1 MKIILGINCYHADS
15 SACIIKDGQI
25 IAAIEEER
33 INRVKHWAGF
43 PQYSIIECLKISNLR
58 AEDITDIAINTNP
71 KSNLYGKVI
80 FFLKEYLFSQKI
92 LEIFFRYK
100 NKIIVKNLL
109 YKKFSF
115 SKNLKFHYVDH
126 HISHIASAFYPSKY
140 EKAIGLTIDGSGDF
154 STLTISE
161 CSKNNIKIIKKILF
175 PNSLGIF
182 YEAMTQFLGFK
193 NYGDEYKIMGLA
205 PYGKP
210 IFQEKIEKNII
221 IHDKK
226 DFFKLNLNFFNHTNK
241 KFEYK
246 FNGKPNQN
254 QIYNNKILSLFED
267 EDINDIN
274 FKKNFASSVQKVYEK
289 LFSKIINFIKKNN
302 FSKNLI
308 FAGGCAL
315 NSSANKFLIYE
326 NNFENLYI
334 PFSPGDGGGAI
345 GAGMYINN
353 KYQIDLKNNFTPY
366 LGNSYTDNEVLEVIR
381 SIKNEIDFEKFNSQ
395 NELINCA
402 VEMLMDQKVIGWFQ
416 GKMEFGP
423 RALGN
428 RSILADP
435 RDIKMKDK
443 INLKIKKRENFRPFA
458 PSILEEEK
466 ELWYMKNNFK
476 NFYMSS
482 VEVVKN
488 EKMSFL
494 GAVTHVDNS
503 GRVQDVSKELNPLYY
518 ELIYQF
524 FLKTKVPVLLNTSFN
539 ENEPIVRSPKE
550 AIECLM
556 RTDLDALFINNFKI
570 IKKK

>member
-15 SACIIKDGQI
+15 SACIIKDGEI

-33 INRVKHWAGF
+33 VNRIKHWAGF
-43 PQYSIIECLKISNLR
+43 PLYSINECLKISNLN

-71 KSNLYGKVI
+71 KSNLYGKII
-80 FFLKEYLFSQKI
+80 FFLKKYLFSKKI
-92 LEIFFRYK
+92 FEVFFRYK
-100 NKIIVKNLL
+100 SKITIKSLL
-109 YKKFSF
+109 FKKFSLN
-115 SKNLKFHYVDH
+115 KNLKFHYVDH
-126 HISHIASAFYPSKY
+126 HISHIASAFYPSKFK
-140 EKAIGLTIDGSGDF
+140 KAIGLTIDGSGDF

-161 CSKNNIKIIKKILF
+161 CSKKNIKVIKKILF

-210 IFQEKIEKNII
+210 IYREKIEKNII
-221 IHDKK
+221 ISDKK
-226 DFFKLNLNFFNHTNK
+226 DFFKLNINFFNHTDK

-254 QIYNNKILSLFED
+254 QIYNNKILSLFKD

-289 LFSKIINFIKKNN
+289 IFLNILNFIKENN

-326 NNFENLYI
+326 NSFENLYI

-345 GAGMYINN
+345 GAGMYVNN
-353 KYQIDLKNNFTPY
+353 KYQIELKNNFTPY
-366 LGNSYTDNEVLEVIR
+366 LGNSYTDNEVLNVI
-381 SIKNEIDFEKFNSQ
+381 SSLKNEIEFKKFK
-395 NELINCA
+395 NENDLINDA
-402 VEMLMDQKVIGWFQ
+402 VQMLIDQKVIGWFQ

-435 RDIKMKDK
+435 RDSKMKDK

-466 ELWYMKNNFK
+466 KLWYIKNNFK

-482 VEVVKN
+482 VEEVKN
-488 EKMSFL
+488 EKMSLL
-494 GAVTHVDNS
+494 GAVTHVDKT
-503 GRVQDVSKELNPLYY
+503 GRVQDVSKDLNPLYY

-524 FLKTKVPVLLNTSFN
+524 FLKTKVPILLNTSFN

-550 AIECLM
+550 ALGCLM
-556 RTDLDALFINNFKI
+556 RTDLDALYINKFKV